1 MSRNATFL
9 LAVVLALVLVSLWR
23 WPRGGEAAP
32 ELELGEEPAQWELES
47 PEEVPLERDG
57 VRYTLVKTH
66 HYRVVGEVL
75 SSATYRVFF
84 ANDLYDVDLALAWGP
99 DVEALKERFS
109 FRQDAR
115 WLFWQS
121 DTPVSDE
128 ERRQVTTHTGNQH
141 LIPAE
146 GRVELDK
153 AIRWAEEGDLVAIE
167 GWLVRIEGPDGRTL
181 ARSSTSRAD
190 SGNGACEIVLVESF
204 QNGGRIWR

>member
-9 LAVVLALVLVSLWR
+9 FAVAFALVLVSLWR

-32 ELELGEEPAQWELES
+32 ELALGEEPTQWELADAED
-47 PEEVPLERDG
+47 VPIERDG
-57 VRYTLVKTH
+57 VAYTLVKTH
-66 HYRVVGEVL
+66 RYRVVGEVL

-99 DVEALKERFS
+99 EVEELKARFS

-128 ERRQVTTHTGNQH
+128 ERRWVTTHTGNQH

-146 GRVELDK
+146 GRAELDK

-167 GWLVRIEGPDGRTL
+167 GWLVQIRGPDSRTL
-181 ARSSTSRAD
+181 ARSSTRRDD

-204 QNGGRIWR
+204 QNGGTVWR